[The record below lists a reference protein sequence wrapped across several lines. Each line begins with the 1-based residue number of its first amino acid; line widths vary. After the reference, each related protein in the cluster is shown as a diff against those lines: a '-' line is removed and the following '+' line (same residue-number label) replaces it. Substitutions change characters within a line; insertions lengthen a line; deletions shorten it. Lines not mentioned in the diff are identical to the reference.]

1 MLFPRLSATLATPKL
16 LSLGRAKMKNFVF
29 LFAFPSLIRNFAGRS
44 RIIKKTYH
52 GTKNRLRS
60 MHPLQMGHLP
70 AVVQEPHNRHVRHQP
85 GKAGGSHTTHLQGV
99 SREAGRAPGNPPRQV
114 RLTFFILVLYLY
126 SLQFERKCVPLQT
139 ETSKSTRIINKKK
152 YNEQETNYCRDVRNA
167 HWKRS
172 RTGT

>member
-1 MLFPRLSATLATPKL
+1 MLVPRLSATLAAPKL

-99 SREAGRAPGNPPRQV
+99 SREAGRASGNPPRQV

-139 ETSKSTRIINKKK
+139 ETSKSTRIINEKKI
-152 YNEQETNYCRDVRNA
+152 Q
-167 HWKRS
+167 
-172 RTGT
+172 